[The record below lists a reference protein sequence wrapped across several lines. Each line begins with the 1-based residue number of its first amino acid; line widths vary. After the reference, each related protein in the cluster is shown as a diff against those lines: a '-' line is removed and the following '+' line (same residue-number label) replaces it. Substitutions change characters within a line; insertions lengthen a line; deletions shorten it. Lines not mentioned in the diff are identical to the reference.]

1 MARRHPAV
9 ERRRHFGVAEIDRRL
24 LGVRLRLLQIRP
36 RAVARRLRLIQ
47 NCLRGELLA
56 GEFGLAL
63 VFGLRLLQR
72 RLGAGL
78 RRLRREKLQA
88 IRFGLDGEQQGVLLH
103 EIAVG
108 VADLLNEALHARH
121 QIDRIDRRRV
131 AGGVEIAGNVPL
143 GGRRDGDL
151 GRRRRRVLIAVATA
165 GDSER
170 RDKQKNCG
178 G

>member
-24 LGVRLRLLQIRP
+24 LGVRLRLLQIRAP
-36 RAVARRLRLIQ
+36 AVARRLRLIQ

-151 GRRRRRVLIAVATA
+151 GRRRRRVLIAVAAA

-170 RDKQKNCG
+170 RDQQKDCG